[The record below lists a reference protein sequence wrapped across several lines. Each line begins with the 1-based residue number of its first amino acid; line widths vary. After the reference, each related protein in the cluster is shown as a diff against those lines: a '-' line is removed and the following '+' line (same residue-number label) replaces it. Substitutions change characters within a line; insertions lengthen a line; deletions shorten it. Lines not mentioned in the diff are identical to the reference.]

1 MSEHIAVLISGSG
14 SNMVSL
20 VKDMQEGGYA
30 TPALVLSNKVLAKGL
45 VKAKELG
52 VPTAAIPHDMYD
64 SRETFEDALHQAL
77 TKAKIDRICLAGFMR
92 VLTAGF
98 IDKWEGK
105 MLNIHPSLL
114 PKYKGLNTHQRA
126 IDAGDAEAGCSVH
139 WVTEGV
145 DAGDVI
151 AQARVPIRAD
161 DTADSLANR
170 VLSEEHQ
177 LYPRAAAI
185 AAQTILA
192 KKKPLSV

>member
-1 MSEHIAVLISGSG
+1 MSERIAVLISGSG

-20 VKDMQEGGYA
+20 VKDMQEGRYA

-52 VPTAAIPHDMYD
+52 VPTAAVPHDMYD

-139 WVTEGV
+139 IVTSELDDGPIL
-145 DAGDVI
+145 G
-151 AQARVPIRAD
+151 QARVPILEG
-161 DTADSLANR
+161 DTADD
-170 VLSEEHQ
+170 LSARILPEEHK
-177 LYPRAAAI
+177 LYPKVLREWI
-185 AAQTILA
+185 GG
-192 KKKPLSV
+192 